1 MVALV
6 VKSKSCIICLHPNHG
21 VGHEDMQLYY
31 CASHHDPTLKG
42 SKEPQVANCSMTF
55 VRLEG
60 SFGRCSQKY
69 IQDKFRR
76 CNLAT
81 KGGAGLLD
89 GQSYLTS
96 WKKDRRDRKKKEV
109 AKKLGEINVG
119 RAIKIA
125 DNKERNLL
133 KRV

>member
-1 MVALV
+1 
-6 VKSKSCIICLHPNHG
+6 
-21 VGHEDMQLYY
+21 MQLYN
-31 CASHHDPTLKG
+31 CASHHDPTLRG

-60 SFGRCSQKY
+60 SFGRWGQKY

-76 CNLAT
+76 CNLVT
-81 KGGAGLLD
+81 KGGLGLLD

-96 WKKDRRDRKKKEV
+96 LEKGRRDREKKEV

-125 DNKERNLL
+125 DNEERNLL
-133 KRV
+133 KGV

>member
-6 VKSKSCIICLHPNHG
+6 VKSKSCIICLHPNQG
-21 VGHEDMQLYY
+21 VGKFYDKDNAMRICRLYS
-31 CASHHDPTLKG
+31 CASHHVPTLKG
-42 SKEPQVANCSMTF
+42 SKETQVANCSMTF

-81 KGGAGLLD
+81 KGGADLLD

-96 WKKDRRDRKKKEV
+96 LEKGRRDGEKKEV
-109 AKKLGEINVG
+109 AKKLG
-119 RAIKIA
+119 
-125 DNKERNLL
+125 
-133 KRV
+133 